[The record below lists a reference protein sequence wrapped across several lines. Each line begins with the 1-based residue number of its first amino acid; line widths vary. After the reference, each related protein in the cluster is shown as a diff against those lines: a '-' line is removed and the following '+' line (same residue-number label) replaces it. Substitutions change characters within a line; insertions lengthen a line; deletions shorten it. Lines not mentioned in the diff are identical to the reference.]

1 MTTVLSADGTQIGF
15 DHHGSG
21 PALVLVL
28 GAFNDRSA
36 GKALAAHLAPH
47 FTVVNY
53 DRRGRGDS
61 GDTLPY
67 DVDRE
72 VEDLAAMIE
81 VAGGSAAVFG
91 YSSGAVLAMIA
102 AEKGLPITKLALYD
116 PPFPLE
122 DKSVEFFDQLAADI
136 RTALREGRRGD
147 AVELFQTRAVGI
159 PPEVVAQIRQAPFWP
174 ALEQIAPTLE
184 YESIILAADPGLP
197 ERVVVSAL
205 VIAGSDS
212 PPSVT
217 QAAKILANRLPDS
230 SLCVLKGQSHD
241 IVADVVGPV
250 VAQFLANDPDRTS
263 GTAAESS

>member
-1 MTTVLSADGTQIGF
+1 MTTVHSADGTPIGF
-15 DHHGSG
+15 ERHGSG

-36 GKALAAHLAPH
+36 GEALAAHLVPH

-72 VEDLAAMIE
+72 VDDLAAMID

-102 AEKGLPITKLALYD
+102 AEKGLPITQLALYD

-122 DKSVEFFDQLAADI
+122 GKATEFFAQLAADI
-136 RTALREGRRGD
+136 RTALTDGRRGD
-147 AVELFQTRAVGI
+147 AVELFQTRGVGI

-174 ALEQIAPTLE
+174 ALERIAPTLE

-197 ERVVVSAL
+197 ERVGALTL

-217 QAAKILANRLPDS
+217 EAAKTLADRLPDGT
-230 SLCVLKGQSHD
+230 LCVLAGQSHD
-241 IVADVVGPV
+241 LVAEVVGPV
-250 VAQFLANDPDRTS
+250 IAQFLAP
-263 GTAAESS
+263 G